1 MTTNSS
7 SIIKKLKQYSILAS
21 PIIGLSAVS
30 QAQISYHDVNPDYE
44 LGAQAGDFA
53 EVAFDL
59 NNDGITDFVFSV
71 FSKYQSDSEGPKFNK
86 AGIVPFQEN
95 GNAIVG
101 YTVTHIPNKYYYAS
115 ALNVNDDINS
125 GKHFWDYFGDFGT
138 FVYYQYPNHTFG
150 QWNDVTDG
158 YMGFRLKDNG
168 GNTHYGWMRLDVS
181 KADARIVIKDYAYE
195 STPDL
200 GIKAG
205 DGEVPVEN
213 VNSKSDVKIF
223 AYDKTLFI
231 ESIEQSSG
239 TMKILVMDL
248 SGKLMLQQ
256 ESYDDHTQLSLK
268 DFSEGIYLVSVV
280 SGDKQTTKK
289 ISIH

>member
-7 SIIKKLKQYSILAS
+7 TIIRKLKQYSILAS
-21 PIIGLSAVS
+21 PIIALSTPGD
-30 QAQISYHDVNPDYE
+30 AQISYHDVNPDYE

-86 AGIVPFQEN
+86 AGIAPFQEN
-95 GNAIVG
+95 GNAIIG
-101 YTVTHIPNKYYYAS
+101 YTHTHIPNKYYYAS
-115 ALNVNDDINS
+115 ALNVNDDINNS
-125 GKHFWDYFGDFGT
+125 KHFWDYFGDFGT

-150 QWNDVTDG
+150 QWNDITDRF
-158 YMGFRLKDNG
+158 MGFRLKDNA
-168 GNTHYGWMRLDVS
+168 GNTHYGWMRLDVF

-205 DGEVPVEN
+205 DGGVPVEN
-213 VNSKSDVKIF
+213 VNPENDINIF
-223 AYDKTLFI
+223 AYNKTLFI
-231 ESIEQSSG
+231 ESTMQPGAPLKISG
-239 TMKILVMDL
+239 MDL
-248 SGKLMLQQ
+248 LGKKML
-256 ESYDDHTQLSLK
+256 EKDVHETSTQISLK
-268 DFSEGIYLVSVV
+268 SFSAGIYLVSVV
-280 SGDKQTTKK
+280 NGAKLTTKK
-289 ISIH
+289 ISVY